1 MSARTKTNIIYD
13 YLVTCIEDTEIS
25 WLVEKLRD
33 YLLNDAFMLDTIQ
46 EKQVIGLIEDIKD
59 TYNIKE
65 VKGNE
70 EEVYHYS
77 DNITL
82 EDVYNNLNTLILT
95 MNNIPKEL
103 LELQKD
109 IEEELRLL
117 DENYFE
123 CNRLIERA
131 YELFDKYIM

>member
-1 MSARTKTNIIYD
+1 MKKKIYP
-13 YLVTCIEDTEIS
+13 
-25 WLVEKLRD
+25 
-33 YLLNDAFMLDTIQ
+33 
-46 EKQVIGLIEDIKD
+46 
-59 TYNIKE
+59 
-65 VKGNE
+65 
-70 EEVYHYS
+70 YS

-95 MNNIPKEL
+95 MSKVPKEL

-109 IEEELRLL
+109 IEEELRVL

-131 YELFDKYIM
+131 YELFDKYIV